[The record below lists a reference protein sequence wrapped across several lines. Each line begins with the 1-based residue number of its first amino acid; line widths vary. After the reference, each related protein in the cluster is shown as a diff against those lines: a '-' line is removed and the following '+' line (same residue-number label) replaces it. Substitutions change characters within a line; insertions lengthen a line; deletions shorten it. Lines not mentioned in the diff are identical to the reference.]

1 MAKVITTTFKIRR
14 GESSVWTNNNPTL
27 VDGELGFELD
37 TGRLKIG
44 RDALEWNDLPYI
56 DDKLIEEI
64 LNIKSNTEVLG
75 ETVAAENA
83 NIRKEIADADSLIAA
98 NLAEEIARA
107 KAAEAQN
114 GTNLNT
120 KATELSSVIDTERT
134 RAMEAEAQILADAK
148 TYADEVKTNLLGEGV
163 LNETYDT
170 LKEISDWIVS
180 EGVDAAELTGAIAEE
195 AKSRSEKDTEIEDN
209 IKKEAQ
215 ERKDAMVTLKTELE
229 DYVLQELGV
238 IENGYY

>member
-14 GESSVWTNNNPTL
+14 GDSSVWMSNNPTL
-27 VDGELGFELD
+27 ADGELGFELD

-44 RDALEWNDLPYI
+44 RDALEWNALPYI

-64 LNIKSNTEVLG
+64 LNIKSNAEVLG
-75 ETVAAENA
+75 ETIAAENA
-83 NIRKEIADADSLIAA
+83 NIRKEIADADSLITTD
-98 NLAEEIARA
+98 LAEEIARA

-114 GTNLNT
+114 STNLNT

-134 RAMEAEAQILADAK
+134 RAMEAEAQTLADAK
-148 TYADEVKTNLLGEGV
+148 AYTDEVKANLLGEGV

-180 EGVDAAELTGAIAEE
+180 EGVDAAELTSAIAEE

-209 IKKEAQ
+209 IKKEVQ